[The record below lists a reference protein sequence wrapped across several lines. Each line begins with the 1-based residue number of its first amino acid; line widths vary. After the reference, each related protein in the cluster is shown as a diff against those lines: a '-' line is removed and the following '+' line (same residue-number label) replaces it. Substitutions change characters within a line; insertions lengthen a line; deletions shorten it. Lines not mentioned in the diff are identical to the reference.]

1 MDGVELR
8 DQLEK
13 HHREGYGWALMCC
26 SRNPADAENV
36 LQTTYLKVLEGRAR
50 FDGKSTFKTWLFAVI
65 RMTAIDYRRREM
77 LRRLRLMQHH
87 EAAAHVSYQ
96 SRFDD
101 DVYRTEVQT
110 LFRQAL
116 AALPR
121 RQQQVLQLVFSHDL
135 SLAEAAQVLGISVG
149 SARTHYERGKK
160 QLRQSMAQLG
170 VSDESEFGRAKNQTA
185 IP

>member
-13 HHREGYGWALMCC
+13 HHREAYGWALMCC

-36 LQTTYLKVLEGRAR
+36 LQTTYLKILEGRAR
-50 FDGKSTFKTWLFAVI
+50 FDGHSTFKTWLFAVI
-65 RMTAIDYRRREM
+65 RTTAIDYRRREM
-77 LRRLRLMQHH
+77 LRRLRLVQHY
-87 EAAAHVSYQ
+87 ETSAQVSERR
-96 SRFDD
+96 RFDE
-101 DVYRTEVQT
+101 DVYRTEIQT
-110 LFRQAL
+110 MFRHAL
-116 AALPR
+116 SGLPR

-160 QLRQSMAQLG
+160 QLRHSMAQLG
-170 VSDESEFGRAKNQTA
+170 VSDESEFGRAKNQTVV
-185 IP
+185 P

>member
-1 MDGVELR
+1 MDSVELR

-26 SRNPADAENV
+26 SRNPTEAENV
-36 LQTTYLKVLEGRAR
+36 LQTVYLKVLEGRAR
-50 FDGKSTFKTWLFAVI
+50 FDGKSAFKTWLFAVI
-65 RMTAIDYRRREM
+65 RKTAIDYRRREM

-87 EAAAHVSYQ
+87 EATAHVSYR

-101 DVYRTEVQT
+101 EVYRAEVQT

-121 RQQQVLQLVFSHDL
+121 RQQQVLHLVFSHDL
-135 SLAEAAQVLGISVG
+135 SLAEVARVLGISIG
-149 SARTHYERGKK
+149 SVRTHYERGKK
-160 QLRQSMAQLG
+160 QLRHSMAQLG

>member
-1 MDGVELR
+1 MDSIDLR

-26 SRNPADAENV
+26 SRNPVDAENV

-50 FDGKSTFKTWLFAVI
+50 FDGRSTFKTWLFAVI
-65 RMTAIDYRRREM
+65 RKTAIDYRRREM
-77 LRRLRLMQHH
+77 LRRLRLMQHY
-87 EAAAHVSYQ
+87 EDSARISQ
-96 SRFDD
+96 RRRLDD
-101 DVYRTEVQT
+101 EVYRAEVQT
-110 LFRQAL
+110 LFQQAL
-116 AALPR
+116 NRLPR

-135 SLAEAAQVLGISVG
+135 SLAEAARVLGISLG

-170 VSDESEFGRAKNQTA
+170 VRDESELGRAKNQTA